1 MLSFLQRVQRFS
13 RTLIDRARALTYES
27 LVAAIAPDADEGRP
41 LLNERQL
48 RAVMQRRDTLIQYVD
63 ALVQIHGEDEVYAF
77 P

>member
-1 MLSFLQRVQRFS
+1 M
-13 RTLIDRARALTYES
+13 
-27 LVAAIAPDADEGRP
+27 AAIAPDADEGLL